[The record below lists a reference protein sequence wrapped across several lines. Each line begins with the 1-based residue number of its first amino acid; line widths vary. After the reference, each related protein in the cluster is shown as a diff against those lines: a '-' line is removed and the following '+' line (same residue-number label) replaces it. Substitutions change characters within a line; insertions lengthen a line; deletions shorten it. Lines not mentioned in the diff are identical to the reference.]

1 MLGGG
6 GGGGLG
12 VIIATVSREGITEKV
27 TFGERLE

>member
-6 GGGGLG
+6 GGGGLV

-27 TFGERLE
+27 TFG